1 MFRLGVLFQ
10 SFQSPNFRLLWLSSL
25 AASGGMLVQ
34 QVAVG
39 WLVLEM
45 TDSPFALGIVA
56 AARMIPSFFLGMIAG
71 VVADRV
77 DRRKLL
83 LLIEVLGAGYS
94 FAMAAIVAAG
104 IAELWQV
111 VALTLVYGC
120 TRAFEW
126 TARQALVYDVV
137 GETEALRG
145 MALNGLAMRSMG
157 VLGAVV
163 SGALIPAFGVQ
174 SSFIFMGIGYV
185 VGALALMG
193 VHTIPVQRSTPHASV
208 RSSFGHGMALVRDN
222 GAVRGLVMLSILTE
236 IFGFSYQTLMPIF
249 ARDIL
254 GVGAVG
260 LGVLSGARSI
270 GAILSTLVLAA
281 LAHYQ
286 EKMRLLVGAFGLYG
300 LFLVCFAA
308 STLFPL
314 SLVISVG
321 IGAVASA
328 SDILQQTLL
337 QLNVPN
343 EDRGR
348 VMGYW
353 VVSLGFGPIG
363 HLELGALAV
372 ATASAPFAMGVNG
385 SVMLAVFLALAI
397 ASRNLSRKGPQKVNT
412 ARR

>member
-1 MFRLGVLFQ
+1 MFRLGALFQ
-10 SFQSPNFRLLWLSSL
+10 SFQSPDFRLLWLSSL

-56 AARMIPSFFLGMIAG
+56 AARMVPSFFLGMIAG

-77 DRRKLL
+77 DRRKML
-83 LLIEVLGAGYS
+83 LLIEVLGACYS

-185 VGALALMG
+185 VGRACAHG
-193 VHTIPVQRSTPHASV
+193 GPHDSRAAQHPS
-208 RSSFGHGMALVRDN
+208 R
-222 GAVRGLVMLSILTE
+222 
-236 IFGFSYQTLMPIF
+236 
-249 ARDIL
+249 L
-254 GVGAVG
+254 G
-260 LGVLSGARSI
+260 
-270 GAILSTLVLAA
+270 T
-281 LAHYQ
+281 
-286 EKMRLLVGAFGLYG
+286 
-300 LFLVCFAA
+300 
-308 STLFPL
+308 
-314 SLVISVG
+314 
-321 IGAVASA
+321 
-328 SDILQQTLL
+328 QQL
-337 QLNVPN
+337 
-343 EDRGR
+343 
-348 VMGYW
+348 
-353 VVSLGFGPIG
+353 
-363 HLELGALAV
+363 
-372 ATASAPFAMGVNG
+372 
-385 SVMLAVFLALAI
+385 
-397 ASRNLSRKGPQKVNT
+397 
-412 ARR
+412 

>member
-1 MFRLGVLFQ
+1 
-10 SFQSPNFRLLWLSSL
+10 
-25 AASGGMLVQ
+25 
-34 QVAVG
+34 
-39 WLVLEM
+39 
-45 TDSPFALGIVA
+45 
-56 AARMIPSFFLGMIAG
+56 
-71 VVADRV
+71 
-77 DRRKLL
+77 
-83 LLIEVLGAGYS
+83 
-94 FAMAAIVAAG
+94 
-104 IAELWQV
+104 
-111 VALTLVYGC
+111 
-120 TRAFEW
+120 
-126 TARQALVYDVV
+126 
-137 GETEALRG
+137 
-145 MALNGLAMRSMG
+145 
-157 VLGAVV
+157 
-163 SGALIPAFGVQ
+163 
-174 SSFIFMGIGYV
+174 
-185 VGALALMG
+185 
-193 VHTIPVQRSTPHASV
+193 
-208 RSSFGHGMALVRDN
+208 
-222 GAVRGLVMLSILTE
+222 MLSVLTE

-281 LAHYQ
+281 LAYYR
-286 EKMRLLVGAFGLYG
+286 EKMRLLVCAFGLYG

-308 STLFPL
+308 CTLYPL
-314 SLVISVG
+314 SLALSVG

-397 ASRNLSRKGPQKVNT
+397 ASRKLPRKGPQEVNT